1 MRRNRQE
8 TIHEGQGLYAA
19 ELERLGHSQR
29 TCDLYRMDPA
39 RAAEAVIEAVQSS
52 TPPLHLV
59 LGRAGFDN
67 VENQLKSMLQ
77 EVERWKPTTSHFPY
91 KSLPRFAPSTCRMS
105 LGQYQDIHRTDPEG
119 RVNPRF

>member
-1 MRRNRQE
+1 MPPNGIALQA
-8 TIHEGQGLYAA
+8 G
-19 ELERLGHSQR
+19 
-29 TCDLYRMDPA
+29 DPA

-77 EVERWKPTTSHFPY
+77 EVERWKPTTLAADYP
-91 KSLPRFAPSTCRMS
+91 AA
-105 LGQYQDIHRTDPEG
+105 
-119 RVNPRF
+119 